1 MNMLVMIL
9 PGASVTYQGEELGM
23 TDGQIS
29 WEDTVDPWGCN
40 SNPEIYE
47 KYTRDPAR
55 TPFQWTNGTNAGFS
69 AGSKTWLPLAADY
82 ETINVATE
90 SEMEHSHIKIY
101 KSLVALRRS
110 LKTLQNGATKYAAI
124 TEDVFALKRWV
135 GVENS
140 L

>member
-40 SNPEIYE
+40 SNADIYE
-47 KYTRDPAR
+47 QYTRDPER
-55 TPFQWTNGTNAGFS
+55 TPFQWTNGTNAGFTTGPS
-69 AGSKTWLPLAADY
+69 TWLPLASDY

-90 SEMEHSHIKIY
+90 SEAEHSHLKIY
-101 KSLVALRRS
+101 KSLVALRRGS
-110 LKTLQNGATKYAAI
+110 KTLQNGTTKYKALSQ
-124 TEDVFALKRWV
+124 DVFVVKR
-135 GVENS
+135 
-140 L
+140 